1 LAIAGIGIGQTRA
14 ATRAAAIARAIA
26 RVGISQARAAPCAA
40 TIARTITGVGI
51 SQASAARAT
60 TPASWT
66 IAGIR
71 IRGDGNGRGLLKR
84 FSGCAARCAQKGWGG
99 RQMQDQ

>member
-1 LAIAGIGIGQTRA
+1 LTIAGVGISQARA
-14 ATRAAAIARAIA
+14 ATRAAAIARTIA
-26 RVGISQARAAPCAA
+26 RVGIGQARAAPRTAA
-40 TIARTITGVGI
+40 IARAITWVGI

-66 IAGIR
+66 ITWVR
-71 IRGDGNGRGLLKR
+71 IRGDGNGQGLLKR
-84 FSGCAARCAQKGWGG
+84 FGGGATRCAQKGRGR